1 VKKLIDTSE
10 GWYTAVG
17 NTVGSAHVNGI
28 KMTVIHIM
36 RVEFEGR
43 IEGKGSSKYKR
54 EED

>member
-1 VKKLIDTSE
+1 MKKLIDTSE

-28 KMTVIHIM
+28 NMTVMNIM